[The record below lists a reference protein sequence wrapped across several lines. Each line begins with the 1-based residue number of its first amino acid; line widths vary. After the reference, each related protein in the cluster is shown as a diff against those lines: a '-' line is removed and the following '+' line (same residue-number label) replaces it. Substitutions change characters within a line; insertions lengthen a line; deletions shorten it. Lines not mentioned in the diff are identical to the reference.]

1 MPLFENRRFE
11 LVGSGGNRLILRT
24 AEEGFTEHFM

>member
-11 LVGSGGNRLILRT
+11 LVSRLLKLRYRLMPY
-24 AEEGFTEHFM
+24 FYDLL